1 MASNTDTSLDEK
13 VKEYKANGDPPEARG
28 YTSSESGA
36 SDVWDVDSD
45 HPNFGYQESGA
56 SFWDVKEGKEDL
68 NVTVST
74 WDDEQE
80 AVKSVQPEKKE
91 LTTRTKQTKH
101 RESTR
106 TSDSFVSMHLLK
118 ANVFVFLWIKP
129 HILVVSLAIS
139 SDSLRLDVQFE
150 HLVPDWFNLLHMV
163 GRYRSPM
170 GETGCRSRNS
180 RLGVGGRR
188 RLYLV

>member
-80 AVKSVQPEKKE
+80 AVKSVQPEKKGAYHE
-91 LTTRTKQTKH
+91 DEADEAQRVNKNKRLFCKYASI
-101 RESTR
+101 ESKR
-106 TSDSFVSMHLLK
+106 
-118 ANVFVFLWIKP
+118 IR
-129 HILVVSLAIS
+129 ISLDQAS
-139 SDSLRLDVQFE
+139 
-150 HLVPDWFNLLHMV
+150 H
-163 GRYRSPM
+163 
-170 GETGCRSRNS
+170 SRCFS
-180 RLGVGGRR
+180 GDLI
-188 RLYLV
+188 